1 MEIFRNIFILFVV
14 LFMGFIYYRFS
25 VSKSIEAKRLAFFI
39 NITWL
44 VLSLIL
50 AFFEKEFIIIGN
62 FVFGGRTSIML
73 LIVIEIVD
81 AFVDI
86 KKV

>member
-1 MEIFRNIFILFVV
+1 MDIFRNIFILFVV

-25 VSKSIEAKRLAFFI
+25 VSKSKEAKQLAFFMK
-39 NITWL
+39 ITLL

-50 AFFEKEFIIIGN
+50 AFFEKEIIIIGD
-62 FVFGGRTSIML
+62 FAFGGRTSIML

-81 AFVDI
+81 AFIDR
-86 KKV
+86 KKI